1 MRTAFGICAAT
12 CLATAGALTAHSP
25 QGSGQQPIR
34 VGVEL
39 IRVDALVR
47 DQQGRFV
54 PKLTKDDFQLFE
66 DGARQEIITLTMT
79 VGGRVFN
86 TTPASAP
93 RDDRG
98 VVLPPSRPPAD
109 RSGRVVVIFVDD
121 AHLDARGTPRLRH
134 LLQTISSEL
143 IHDGDLFGVS
153 TTGPSSVSVDLTYDR
168 KRLDQ
173 AINRIAGT
181 GLSPKEILDVPEGA
195 QGPPEVRHRAHVA
208 FRTAWEI
215 VGNLAKVT
223 DRRKAF
229 LYVSSGYDLAP
240 FRETRARLDESRAG
254 RSGDPGSYPD
264 TNPFTQSRNQFSD
277 ADLAAELAELTRAAN
292 RANVTFYP
300 IDPRGLVAGPDIDQ
314 DVRPAEWHDY
324 VRKAQDSLRVLADLT
339 GGVPIINSNDFTG
352 GLKRIDEE
360 TSDYYVL
367 GYYSSNTDPARRRR
381 LIEVKSNRPDVKVT
395 HRREYVRAPR

>member
-1 MRTAFGICAAT
+1 M
-12 CLATAGALTAHSP
+12 
-25 QGSGQQPIR
+25 
-34 VGVEL
+34 
-39 IRVDALVR
+39 
-47 DQQGRFV
+47 
-54 PKLTKDDFQLFE
+54 
-66 DGARQEIITLTMT
+66 
-79 VGGRVFN
+79 
-86 TTPASAP
+86 
-93 RDDRG
+93 
-98 VVLPPSRPPAD
+98 RPPA
-109 RSGRVVVIFVDD
+109 
-121 AHLDARGTPRLRH
+121 T
-134 LLQTISSEL
+134 
-143 IHDGDLFGVS
+143 
-153 TTGPSSVSVDLTYDR
+153 SVTVDLTYDR

-229 LYVSSGYDLAP
+229 IYVSSGYDLAP

-314 DVRPAEWHDY
+314 DVRPAEWHDH

-339 GGVPIINSNDFTG
+339 GGVPIINSNDFTRG
-352 GLKRIDEE
+352 PE
-360 TSDYYVL
+360 
-367 GYYSSNTDPARRRR
+367 A
-381 LIEVKSNRPDVKVT
+381 
-395 HRREYVRAPR
+395 HRRGNQRLLRAGLLLVEHGSRQTPPPHRGQIQSPRRQGHPPP